1 MKRIFLYIITLLPFI
16 AAAQSPEQFT
26 INSKIGT
33 LNTPSRAY
41 LIYQLGA
48 NRQIDSAEIT
58 NGSFVFKGSIIY
70 PTSAFIVIDQ
80 KGVGLS
86 RLDNTADALSFF
98 IEKGVITINAAD
110 SAKKAT
116 ITGSP
121 VNDDNK
127 KLLAQLAPIYKE
139 AQQVKAQE
147 AAATPAQ
154 QNTAEF
160 QNTIAAKRKELATAQ
175 KAVLKVFIASNP
187 DSYISLLALSSVG
200 GPSPDPAELESLY
213 NSLSQRLRDTETA
226 KNLKNAIDQLKV
238 NGVGSMAAD
247 FTQNDVNGVPVKL
260 SSFRGKYVLLDFWA
274 SWCGPCRQENPNVVK
289 AYKKYKDKNFA
300 IVGVSLDRAESK
312 ANWLA
317 AIKSDGLAWTQ
328 VSDLKF
334 WNNEVAVLYHIQS
347 IPANFLI
354 DPTGKIIAKD
364 LRGSDLD
371 NKLED
376 VLGK

>member
-1 MKRIFLYIITLLPFI
+1 MKKIFLYIITLLPFI
-16 AAAQSPEQFT
+16 AIAQTPEQFT

-33 LNTPSRAY
+33 LNAPSRAY

-70 PTSAFIVIDQ
+70 PTSAFLVIDH
-80 KGVGLS
+80 KGVGFTH
-86 RLDNTADALSFF
+86 LDNTADALSFF
-98 IEKGVITINAAD
+98 IDKGVITLSAAD
-110 SAKKAT
+110 SASKAK
-116 ITGSP
+116 ITGSL

-127 KLLAQLAPIYKE
+127 KLLAQLAPIFKE
-139 AQQVKAQE
+139 AQEVKAKE

-160 QNTIAAKRKELATAQ
+160 QNAMQAKHKELATAQ

-226 KNLKNAIDQLKV
+226 KNLKTAIDALKV
-238 NGVGSMAAD
+238 NGVGTMAAD
-247 FTQNDVNGVPVKL
+247 FTQNDVNGAPVKL

-289 AYKKYKDKNFA
+289 AYKKYKDKNFT
-300 IVGVSLDRAESK
+300 IVGVSLDRVESK

-334 WNNEVAVLYHIQS
+334 WSNEVAVLYHIQS

-354 DPTGKIIAKD
+354 DPNGKIIAKD
-364 LRGSDLD
+364 LRGNDLE
-371 NKLED
+371 NKLDD
-376 VLGK
+376 VLK